1 MNGHSEMASCS
12 ATLII
17 PCRNEEGYIGR
28 LLDDLIAQQHPIS
41 DLEVLVMDG
50 MSTDGTRAAVALR
63 SARVPQI
70 RLVDNPQH
78 TVPYALNSG
87 IGMASAPVVM
97 ILGAHSTYPP
107 NYVSDLLKALH
118 DTGADNVGGILET
131 LPADDT
137 PVSVAIAE
145 AMSSRVGVGNAHF
158 RTGAD
163 APMETDTVPF
173 GCYPKAVF
181 DRIGLFDVT
190 LTRNQDDELN
200 GRLRKAGGRIV
211 LIPSVRAGYYARSTF
226 SQLWRMYRQYG
237 LFKPLVN
244 VRLGFPATLRQL
256 VPPALV
262 LAMLSLPITFL
273 ISKPL
278 FGATALGLVLYAAM
292 LFMAGQSAALH
303 RHMPSL
309 TLYFPIAVMCM
320 HLSYGMGYLEG
331 LVRFVLLRQ
340 QGGGDMRASR

>member
-1 MNGHSEMASCS
+1 MATPS

-17 PCRNEEGYIGR
+17 PCRNEERYIGR

-50 MSTDGTRAAVALR
+50 MSTDGTRAEVGNR
-63 SARVPQI
+63 SSAVPQI

-87 IGMASAPVVM
+87 VGMARAPVVM

-107 NYVSDLLKALH
+107 NYVSDLLKALKE
-118 DTGADNVGGILET
+118 TGADNVGGLLET

-137 PVSVAIAE
+137 PMSVAIAE
-145 AMSSRVGVGNAHF
+145 AMSSRIGVGNAHF

-163 APMETDTVPF
+163 APLDVDTVPF

-181 DRIGLFDVT
+181 ERIGLFDVT

-200 GRLRKAGGRIV
+200 GRLKKAGGRIV
-211 LIPSVRAGYYARSTF
+211 LIPTVKAGYYARSTF

-237 LFKPLVN
+237 LYKPLVN
-244 VRLGFPATLRQL
+244 VRLGFPATWRQL

-262 LAMLSLPITFL
+262 LAILSLPITFL
-273 ISKPL
+273 IMKPL
-278 FGATALGLVLYAAM
+278 FGATALAM
-292 LFMAGQSAALH
+292 ACYMALLIMGGQSAGLH

-309 TLYFPIAVMCM
+309 TLHFPVAVMCM
-320 HLSYGMGYLEG
+320 HISYGIGYLEG